1 MDDET
6 LILIEYIKNAP
17 TRKKV
22 LKSFEGEDSI
32 RPIEISRKTGIHP
45 NNVSKK
51 LKDLREHELVY
62 IINPEYHV
70 PKLYRLTERGSKIL
84 KLLEWKYDFHKNHR
98 FQMAWSEGEKIHC
111 KF

>member
-17 TRKKV
+17 TRENV
-22 LKSFEGEDSI
+22 LKSFGGEDFI
-32 RPIEISRKTGIHP
+32 RPIQISRKTGLHP

-62 IINPEYHV
+62 VINPEYHV
-70 PKLYRLTERGSKIL
+70 PKMYRLTEKGKNIIQ
-84 KLLEWKYDFHKNHR
+84 LL
-98 FQMAWSEGEKIHC
+98 
-111 KF
+111 